1 MFQLKKYKNCVPL
14 LRVNHLNKR
23 SNFFYIFEG
32 WQKSDPWWC
41 LLGLKVFFVCLLT
54 TFQSV
59 SCCCFLES
67 HFLSFSQRFF
77 CHLVRNHF
85 FVWKKSKLLTRLV
98 WPRKNIWRICFSFF
112 PFFLFLL
119 FNKKKFVWK
128 CFKWRKMKMKMTDFS
143 YTS

>member
-1 MFQLKKYKNCVPL
+1 MFQLKKYKNCVPM

-23 SNFFYIFEG
+23 SNFFCIFEG

-41 LLGLKVFFVCLLT
+41 LLGLKVFLCLLT

-59 SCCCFLES
+59 SCCSFLEL

-77 CHLVRNHF
+77 VIWFETIF

-98 WPRKNIWRICFSFF
+98 WPRKTFEEFVFHFF
-112 PFFLFLL
+112 HFFISSSQQ
-119 FNKKKFVWK
+119 KKFVWK